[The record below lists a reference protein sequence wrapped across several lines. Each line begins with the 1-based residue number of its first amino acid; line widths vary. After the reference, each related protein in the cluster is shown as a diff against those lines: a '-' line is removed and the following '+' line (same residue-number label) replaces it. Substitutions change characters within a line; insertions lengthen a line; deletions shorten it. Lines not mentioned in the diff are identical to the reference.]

1 MGNCSLTYSRLNS
14 PHGKTFT
21 KAEQDTTAIRSLAT
35 DAKERNSTLMD
46 SGMKGN
52 AGITKSG
59 THTRSNNPTEHVEK
73 DPSYGVTK
81 VIGVVFGIIISLLI
95 LSIIVLAL
103 FGFVKEL
110 WALVC

>member
-1 MGNCSLTYSRLNS
+1 MSLIL
-14 PHGKTFT
+14 
-21 KAEQDTTAIRSLAT
+21 EVI
-35 DAKERNSTLMD
+35 
-46 SGMKGN
+46 GMVKN
-52 AGITKSG
+52 VGITRSG
-59 THTRSNNPTEHVEK
+59 THTRNSNQTEHVEK
-73 DPSYGVTK
+73 EPSYGVTK

>member
-1 MGNCSLTYSRLNS
+1 
-14 PHGKTFT
+14 
-21 KAEQDTTAIRSLAT
+21 
-35 DAKERNSTLMD
+35 MD

-52 AGITKSG
+52 AGITKNG
-59 THTRSNNPTEHVEK
+59 THTRNSNQTEHVEK
-73 DPSYGVTK
+73 EPSYGVTK